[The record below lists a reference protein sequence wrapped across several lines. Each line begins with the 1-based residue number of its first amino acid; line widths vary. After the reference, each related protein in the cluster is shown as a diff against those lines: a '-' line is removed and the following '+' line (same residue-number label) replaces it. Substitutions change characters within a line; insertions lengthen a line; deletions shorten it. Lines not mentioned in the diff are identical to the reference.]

1 MNANE
6 LADVFTNRQNW
17 KLINYI
23 HWSEQSETM
32 LRQLQAEIEALKMG
46 FANSGTH
53 DSELAETRAMAG
65 RLFLKV
71 QDLEFE
77 QEGYENLTEMLESEK
92 AELTEKNCQQQ
103 AEIEALKQI
112 IDANNLNQNIGQFV
126 KPTNKPVA
134 WMNIHGQFNK
144 KETWLFPIPLY
155 THPVK
160 EPSVCIGYW
169 DYKTGA
175 FHKVLTELQQKR
187 VDEGFLQPVYTAGML
202 RVKELT
208 DEEIRHIQAIC
219 HLKDVG
225 YDGFIMRFA
234 RAILLKAQEK

>member
-6 LADVFTNRQNW
+6 LANLLEVDSW
-17 KLINYI
+17 YKLVTREEIA
-23 HWSEQSETM
+23 TM
-32 LRQLQAEIEALKMG
+32 LRQQQAEIEALKMG

-77 QEGYENLTEMLESEK
+77 REGYENLTEMLESEK

-126 KPTNKPVA
+126 KPTNEPVA
-134 WMNIHGQFNK
+134 ELVLEQMAVGDASSLRAK
-144 KETWLFPIPLY
+144 WLTDSYPPVGTKLY

-160 EPSVCIGYW
+160 
-169 DYKTGA
+169 KLA
-175 FHKVLTELQQKR
+175 
-187 VDEGFLQPVYTAGML
+187 
-202 RVKELT
+202 
-208 DEEIRHIQAIC
+208 DEEIRHIQAQC

-234 RAILLKAQEK
+234 KAILRKAQEK